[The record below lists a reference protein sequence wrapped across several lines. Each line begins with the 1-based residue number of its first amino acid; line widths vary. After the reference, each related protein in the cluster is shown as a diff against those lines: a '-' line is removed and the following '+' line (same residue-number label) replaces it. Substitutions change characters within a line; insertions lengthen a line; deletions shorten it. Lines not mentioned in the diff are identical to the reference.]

1 MGSSKKH
8 KEKRDRKKHKRDR
21 SRSRER
27 DRDSHKKSHKS
38 SHRRDKRKS
47 PEPGSPDS
55 DIQLSKRRHIS
66 DDEEIFSGN
75 SSSRALPPTNSD
87 DEFDVDQLLDSKLS
101 ENPEFSSLKRSSKK
115 HKDDV
120 KKRQSFGENED
131 SLEKFATEQLLEEHG
146 AHDVLK
152 RNRSPPAETSQIP
165 FITDVRIKEEP
176 QDEERRDSVIEDR
189 AQVQLSLSIT
199 ETNKLRAKLGLKPLD
214 VGKEKPVRK
223 DDDSKSIME
232 ANKLRE
238 KLGLKVS
245 GEDSEASGSQ
255 SHSISDSSKRSRSD
269 SRSMDTGNES
279 PERSEPQ
286 LSLSIEETNK
296 LRAKLGLKPLEV
308 KSQIP
313 GIESEDQDPSKPAEV
328 FVKTENLSEKKK
340 AEDLR
345 EKLRII
351 KEKRAIEEK
360 LRKTKGIADSDSED
374 ESPAAWVIKHQRLMQ
389 EKLEAEKRAKLLEEM
404 DEEFGVGALVEE
416 EFDKKKSYTSDN
428 LKGLTVAHGADS
440 FKEGHQVV
448 LTLKDKGVLEEE
460 DDVLENVNIVD
471 NERYAKNVELKKKKP
486 DYRPYEEPEYDEFG
500 ILKKKNLLSKY
511 DEEIEGEKKKTFK
524 LGEASST
531 HYVSKEQ
538 ELELIRMK
546 LKQQNEMTLEM
557 PEMKIANEYY
567 TPEDM
572 VQFKKPKKKKKLKK
586 VSILKADDLL
596 AGDTVEDRDLGSR
609 RRGRIRDI
617 DMGDSEESETKTGIP
632 LIHEDMD
639 IQLDLSNVK
648 IEEDKEKEWNSALN
662 KAKKLKERKVMA
674 SAPEKVIEIL
684 NSVNGSN
691 LESPKASKNAANI
704 ELNSVAEFCRTLGE
718 IPTYGLSGNREEEA
732 EDMMDLERELL
743 EERQKQE
750 LESQNQGAWNEVDVE
765 EKPAEIS
772 MRENEP
778 ILEEEPDISTGVVG
792 ALNLATKKGYLD
804 KEDKKMFGAPRTSTL
819 QAQSYTIEEKFYEDD
834 KFGKRDRYTGP
845 VQEFREKS
853 NYKPDVKLE
862 YIDDNGRLLTAKEA
876 FRYLSHKFHGKG
888 PGKNKVDKRMKKLE
902 QDTRLKQMSST
913 DTPLNTVK
921 LLQQKQKETQSPYI
935 VLSGGNKTLT
945 QTMISKS
952 KPL

>member
-8 KEKRDRKKHKRDR
+8 KEKRDRKKHKKDR

-47 PEPGSPDS
+47 PEPGSPDG

-66 DDEEIFSGN
+66 DDEEIVSGN
-75 SSSRALPPTNSD
+75 SSSRALPHTNSD

-115 HKDDV
+115 NKDDV
-120 KKRQSFGENED
+120 KKRHSLGENED

-146 AHDVLK
+146 AHDAIK

-165 FITDVRIKEEP
+165 FISDVRIKEEP
-176 QDEERRDSVIEDR
+176 QDEEGRDSVIEDR
-189 AQVQLSLSIT
+189 AQVQLSLSIA

-223 DDDSKSIME
+223 DDESKSIVE

-238 KLGLKVS
+238 KLGLKTIE
-245 GEDSEASGSQ
+245 EDTEASGSQ

-279 PERSEPQ
+279 PERNEPQ

-313 GIESEDQDPSKPAEV
+313 GIENEDQETSKPVEV
-328 FVKTENLSEKKK
+328 FVKTENLREKKK

-345 EKLRII
+345 KKLRVI

-374 ESPAAWVIKHQRLMQ
+374 ESPAAWVIKHQRIMQ

-416 EFDKKKSYTSDN
+416 EFDKKKAYTSDN
-428 LKGLTVAHGADS
+428 LKGLTVAHDVGS
-440 FKEGHQVV
+440 FKEGHQVI

-460 DDVLENVNIVD
+460 DDVLENVNIID

-486 DYRPYEEPEYDEFG
+486 DYRPYEEPEFDEFG

-511 DEEIEGEKKKTFK
+511 DEEIQGEQKKTFK
-524 LGEASST
+524 LGEASNTS
-531 HYVSKEQ
+531 YVSKEQ

-572 VQFKKPKKKKKLKK
+572 VLPDPPGAVQKAQKEEETEEGPNPK
-586 VSILKADDLL
+586 
-596 AGDTVEDRDLGSR
+596 SR
-609 RRGRIRDI
+609 RF
-617 DMGDSEESETKTGIP
+617 T
-632 LIHEDMD
+632 
-639 IQLDLSNVK
+639 
-648 IEEDKEKEWNSALN
+648 
-662 KAKKLKERKVMA
+662 
-674 SAPEKVIEIL
+674 
-684 NSVNGSN
+684 
-691 LESPKASKNAANI
+691 
-704 ELNSVAEFCRTLGE
+704 CR
-718 IPTYGLSGNREEEA
+718 
-732 EDMMDLERELL
+732 
-743 EERQKQE
+743 
-750 LESQNQGAWNEVDVE
+750 
-765 EKPAEIS
+765 
-772 MRENEP
+772 
-778 ILEEEPDISTGVVG
+778 
-792 ALNLATKKGYLD
+792 
-804 KEDKKMFGAPRTSTL
+804 
-819 QAQSYTIEEKFYEDD
+819 
-834 KFGKRDRYTGP
+834 RY
-845 VQEFREKS
+845 S
-853 NYKPDVKLE
+853 
-862 YIDDNGRLLTAKEA
+862 
-876 FRYLSHKFHGKG
+876 
-888 PGKNKVDKRMKKLE
+888 
-902 QDTRLKQMSST
+902 
-913 DTPLNTVK
+913 
-921 LLQQKQKETQSPYI
+921 
-935 VLSGGNKTLT
+935 
-945 QTMISKS
+945 
-952 KPL
+952 

>member
-47 PEPGSPDS
+47 PEPGSPES
-55 DIQLSKRRHIS
+55 DMQLTKRRRIS
-66 DDEEIFSGN
+66 DDEEILSGN
-75 SSSRALPPTNSD
+75 RENSSNKTQPGTILD
-87 DEFDVDQLLDSKLS
+87 EEFDVDQLLDSKLS
-101 ENPEFSSLKRSSKK
+101 ENSEFSSLKRSSKK
-115 HKDDV
+115 HKDDL
-120 KKRQSFGENED
+120 KKRQSIGENED

-146 AHDVLK
+146 IRDVVK
-152 RNRSPPAETSQIP
+152 RNQSPPAETSQIP
-165 FITDVRIKEEP
+165 YITDVKIKEEP
-176 QDEERRDSVIEDR
+176 VDEDR
-189 AQVQLSLSIT
+189 AEGHTEPQLSLSIA

-223 DDDSKSIME
+223 AEDSKSFME
-232 ANKLRE
+232 TKLRE
-238 KLGLKVS
+238 KLGSKVS
-245 GEDSEASGSQ
+245 GEDIGASGSQ
-255 SHSISDSSKRSRSD
+255 SQSISDSGKRSRSD
-269 SRSMDTGNES
+269 SRPKDLGNES

-296 LRAKLGLKPLEV
+296 LRAKLGLKPLDV

-313 GIESEDQDPSKPAEV
+313 GDETEDQEPSKPAEV

-345 EKLRII
+345 EKLRVI

-374 ESPAAWVIKHQRLMQ
+374 ESSAAWVLKHQRLMQ

-416 EFDKKKSYTSDN
+416 EFDKKKSYTSDQ
-428 LKGLTVAHGADS
+428 LKGLTVAHDVDS
-440 FKEGHQVV
+440 FKEGHQVI

-471 NERYAKNVELKKKKP
+471 SERYAKNIENKKKKP
-486 DYRPYEEPEYDEFG
+486 DYMPYEEPEYDEFG

-524 LGEASST
+524 LGEVSST
-531 HYVSKEQ
+531 RYVSREQ

-546 LKQQNEMTLEM
+546 LKQQNEMSLEM
-557 PEMKIANEYY
+557 PEMKPANEYY
-567 TPEDM
+567 TTEDM

-586 VSILKADDLL
+586 VSVLKADDLL
-596 AGDTVEDRDLGSR
+596 AGDTVDDRDLGSR

-617 DMGDSEESETKTGIP
+617 DMDDGEQDTKIGIP
-632 LIHEDMD
+632 LIGEDID
-639 IQLDLSNVK
+639 TKLDLSNVK
-648 IEEDKEKEWNSALN
+648 IEEDQEKELNSALN

-691 LESPKASKNAANI
+691 LDSPKASKNVVNI

-718 IPTYGLSGNREEEA
+718 IPTYGMSGNREEEA
-732 EDMMDLERELL
+732 DDMMDFDRELDD
-743 EERQKQE
+743 RQKQE
-750 LESQNQGAWNEVDVE
+750 ETQNQGAWNEVDVE

-778 ILEEEPDISTGVVG
+778 ILEEEPDISTGVMG
-792 ALNLATKKGYLD
+792 ALKLATKKGYLD
-804 KEDKKMFGAPRTSTL
+804 KEDKKMLSAPRTSNL

-952 KPL
+952 KPV